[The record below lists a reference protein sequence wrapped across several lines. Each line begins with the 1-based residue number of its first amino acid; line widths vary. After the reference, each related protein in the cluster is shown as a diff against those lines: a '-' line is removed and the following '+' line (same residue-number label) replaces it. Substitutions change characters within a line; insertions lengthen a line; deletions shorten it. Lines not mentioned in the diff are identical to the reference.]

1 MVCFSHGVCLVDV
14 RDLVGLVCF
23 WVWTS
28 FDVLGSEMSGI
39 ADQAQVER
47 LREDHYI
54 IETYGLADNEAMS
67 EEYMN
72 KDFTMMMKHK

>member
-1 MVCFSHGVCLVDV
+1 
-14 RDLVGLVCF
+14 
-23 WVWTS
+23 
-28 FDVLGSEMSGI
+28 MSGI